1 MTPQLVDWL
10 FGMMMVLVGIG
21 AAWLVWRAPFHRGRI
36 GSLSA
41 RRSREFLARLYQMV
55 HSTVEELNAHGSKL
69 EEVNQ
74 ELADV
79 KDTESLTVLAAVSK
93 VLDHNRQMQERLQL
107 AESRMREQAQLLE
120 LQVQQ
125 AATDPLTGLANRRA
139 FDQELARRT
148 AEFRR
153 FGRIFSLVLI
163 DVDHFKRFNDRYG
176 HPAGDVALRELAAV
190 FSQQVRDIDLVARYG
205 GEEFAIVLP
214 GTPIAGA
221 VAAAERIRRT
231 VEATPFPGLQRG
243 LQVTISLG
251 TAEFGGGLEAKTLVE
266 RADTA
271 LYRSKDG
278 GRNRS
283 AWHDGREVHLVS
295 TEPTWPAAPESA
307 ADASQPTAGDASPP
321 AESGSE
327 SSPDDP
333 LTIGDSWQFADV
345 PGRSSLLAPLD
356 AAILKWRYGG
366 RPFVLLLVHVNDLP
380 ARIASHGTKGV
391 RRAIKRALGLAR
403 ASFGK
408 VHVLG
413 QLDDATAAV
422 ILPGAPLTQVSQS
435 ADLLRQ
441 TLIQTASTSLPS
453 LTLSLSAAEVC
464 WGDSASGLLGRAE
477 ESLKGAVR
485 LGGNGLS
492 LQTAASLQ
500 ATDLTS
506 PPASVLQ
513 PSASPSPA
521 GSS

>member
-1 MTPQLVDWL
+1 
-10 FGMMMVLVGIG
+10 MMMAGVGLG
-21 AAWLVWRAPFHRGRI
+21 AGWLVWNGPFQRGGI

-41 RRSREFLARLYQMV
+41 RRSRVFLARLYQMV
-55 HSTVEELNAHGSKL
+55 LSTAEELNAHDSKL
-69 EEVNQ
+69 EEVRQ

-93 VLDHNRQMQERLQL
+93 VLDHNRQMQERLRL
-107 AESRMREQAQLLE
+107 AESRMREQGQLLE

-139 FDQELARRT
+139 FDRELARRT

-153 FGRIFSLVLI
+153 FGRIFSLLLI

-176 HPAGDVALRELAAV
+176 HPAGDVVLRELAVV
-190 FSQQVRDIDLVARYG
+190 FSQQVRDIDLVARHG

-231 VEATPFPGLQRG
+231 VEATTFPGLQRG

-251 TAEFGGGLEAKTLVE
+251 AAEFGSGLEAKVLVE

-295 TEPTWPAAPESA
+295 TELTGSPAPPASPESA
-307 ADASQPTAGDASPP
+307 TDASPP

-327 SSPDDP
+327 SSPDDS
-333 LTIGDSWQFADV
+333 LTIGDSWQFADL
-345 PGRSSLLAPLD
+345 PGRDSLLAPLD
-356 AAILKWRYGG
+356 AAILKWRFGG
-366 RPFVLLLVHVNDLP
+366 RPFALLLVHVNDLP
-380 ARIASHGTKGV
+380 ARIASHGAKAV

-403 ASFGK
+403 ASFGEIR
-408 VHVLG
+408 VLG
-413 QLDDATAAV
+413 QSDDATAAV
-422 ILPGAPLTQVSQS
+422 ILPGASLTQVSQS

-464 WGDSASGLLGRAE
+464 WADNAGGLLSRAE
-477 ESLKGAVR
+477 EALKGAVR
-485 LGGNGLS
+485 HGGNGLS
-492 LQTAASLQ
+492 LQTAASLPP
-500 ATDLTS
+500 ADLTS
-506 PPASVLQ
+506 PPASVVQ
-513 PSASPSPA
+513 PSAPLSPS
-521 GSS
+521 GRGLG